1 MDAVLGKRIVFDYE
15 ADSDAELYMLSR
27 IALYEIALMHP
38 CEINDAIPLDSKYRP
53 ADAMI
58 RDGGRP

>member
-1 MDAVLGKRIVFDYE
+1 MGYE
-15 ADSDAELYMLSR
+15 KTFQIYLNLDPVNWAGS
-27 IALYEIALMHP
+27 

-58 RDGGRP
+58 RDGGRQ